1 MVPGTYISILSC
13 EMLNLS
19 AKTVELRS
27 KTLGF
32 TGTQDDNQ
40 NADGMIKNIHRKKL
54 KKILQPKSGSFTF
67 PLSFV
72 FCIYLPKCLQR
83 LLVT

>member
-1 MVPGTYISILSC
+1 
-13 EMLNLS
+13 MLNLS

-40 NADGMIKNIHRKKL
+40 NADGII
-54 KKILQPKSGSFTF
+54 
-67 PLSFV
+67 
-72 FCIYLPKCLQR
+72 
-83 LLVT
+83 

>member
-1 MVPGTYISILSC
+1 MSILSC

-40 NADGMIKNIHRKKL
+40 NADGIVKTIHRKKL
-54 KKILQPKSGSFTF
+54 KKNLQPKSGSFKF
-67 PLSFV
+67 PLV
-72 FCIYLPKCLQR
+72 FCVLH
-83 LLVT
+83 VFT

>member
-1 MVPGTYISILSC
+1 MVPGTYMSILSC

-32 TGTQDDNQ
+32 PGTQDDNQ
-40 NADGMIKNIHRKKL
+40 NADEM
-54 KKILQPKSGSFTF
+54 
-67 PLSFV
+67 V
-72 FCIYLPKCLQR
+72 
-83 LLVT
+83 

>member
-1 MVPGTYISILSC
+1 MVPGTHMSILSC

-40 NADGMIKNIHRKKL
+40 NADGM
-54 KKILQPKSGSFTF
+54 
-67 PLSFV
+67 V
-72 FCIYLPKCLQR
+72 
-83 LLVT
+83 